1 MSQSWLNSLANS
13 SLNATLEASESVRN
27 PLVYSTKEIVPA
39 HAVSWT
45 PITPVTGNDVTE
57 NGTTTFQLNKYGVIS
72 QILLN
77 YTRVKVAKTDNI
89 PANDFLKLIS
99 RIDLMCSSRV
109 IASLTRDDLRA
120 QFSNL
125 TQTEFNPVLA
135 TCIRGRSGSAT
146 TPEDQK
152 YTVPLHFCFQDH
164 LNTCLDASFL
174 EPLQLTV
181 VWGNNF
187 SVAAGAGGAM
197 TVKDCAL
204 KVRYIN
210 MPESQVAKTI
220 SENYD
225 APELNILTS
234 RFVDETPDTVPVDIQ
249 TGTSVQTATVQL
261 KSTECVEDFYCMVYP
276 QTIDATATLGLEE
289 IISVEFKSSGQSI
302 CEFTAEELHH
312 VNMYENGWAAEANYT
327 VTSSG
332 NYERVVK
339 LPLGYFTNDKLSNM
353 ASLREMSNPEIVI
366 KFTAPISTSAVV
378 YKAVVVERCA
388 ALYSVNSSS
397 GRINLSLSN

>member
-13 SLNATLEASESVRN
+13 SLNATLEASDSVRN
-27 PLVYSTKEIVPA
+27 PLIYSTKEIVPA

-77 YTRVKVAKTDNI
+77 YTRVRTNDNIEI

-125 TQTEFNPVLA
+125 TQTEFNPVLV
-135 TCIRGRSGSAT
+135 TCIKARAALSNAGT
-146 TPEDQK
+146 TDLNKP

-187 SVAAGAGGAM
+187 NIGTSAS

-234 RFVDETPDTVPVDIQ
+234 RFVDETPDTVSVDAQ

-276 QTIDATATLGLEE
+276 LTIDANATLGLEE
-289 IISVEFKSSGQSI
+289 ILSVEFKSSGQSI

-312 VNMYENGWAAEANYT
+312 VNMYENGWAAEADYT
-327 VTSSG
+327 VASSG

-366 KFTAPISTSAVV
+366 KFTAPISTSDVV

-388 ALYSVNSSS
+388 ALYAVNSSS

>member
-27 PLVYSTKEIVPA
+27 PLIYSTKEITPA
-39 HAVSWT
+39 HAVSWN
-45 PITPVTGNDVTE
+45 PITPVTGDNVTA

-77 YTRVKVAKTDNI
+77 YTRSRTNDDVAI

-99 RIDLMCSSRV
+99 RVDLMCSSRV

-125 TQTEFNPVLA
+125 TDSEFNPVLA
-135 TCIRGRSGSAT
+135 TCIKSRVALAT
-146 TPEDQK
+146 GTDDLDKK

-164 LNTCLDASFL
+164 INTCLDASFL

-187 SVAAGAGGAM
+187 NIGASAS
-197 TVKDCAL
+197 TVKDCSL

-234 RFVDETPDTVPVDIQ
+234 RFVDEAPQ
-249 TGTSVQTATVQL
+249 TMIAKTGAAAVQTASVQL
-261 KSTECVEDFYCMVYP
+261 KSTECVEDFYCSVYKDV
-276 QTIDATATLGLEE
+276 INNAADLDLAE
-289 IISVEFKSSGQSI
+289 IVSVEFKSSGQSI
-302 CEFTAEELHH
+302 CEFSTEELRH
-312 VNMYENGWAAEANYT
+312 VNMYENGWAVEPDYT
-327 VTSSG
+327 VASSG
-332 NYERVVK
+332 NYNRVIK
-339 LPLGYFTNDKLSNM
+339 IPLGYFTDDKLSNM

-366 KFTAPISTSAVV
+366 KFKTPTLAADTV
-378 YKAVVVERCA
+378 YRITVVERCT
-388 ALYSVNSSS
+388 ALYAINSSS